1 MDNNYKIEKRD
12 FMSVSKKDVEY
23 VADLARISFS
33 EDEKEG
39 LIHDLNKVLGYM
51 EKLNSLVTKDVD
63 IIVNPIYIEN
73 KFREDQISASMS
85 EKDVIMNTP
94 NNLEEYILVPKVLE

>member
-1 MDNNYKIEKRD
+1 
-12 FMSVSKKDVEY
+12 MSVSKKDVEY

-33 EDEKEG
+33 EDEKQG
-39 LIHDLNKVLGYM
+39 LIHDLNSVLDYM
-51 EKLNSLVTKDVD
+51 EKLNSLDTEDVD

-73 KFREDQISASMS
+73 KFREDQIKPSMTS
-85 EKDVIMNTP
+85 KDVIMNAP

>member
-1 MDNNYKIEKRD
+1 
-12 FMSVSKKDVEY
+12 MSVSKKDVEY

-33 EDEKEG
+33 EDEKED
-39 LIHDLNKVLGYM
+39 LIHDLNRVIGYI
-51 EKLNSLVTKDVD
+51 EKLNTLDTEDVD

-73 KFREDQISASMS
+73 KFREDQIKPSMS
-85 EKDVIMNTP
+85 EQDVIMNAP

>member
-1 MDNNYKIEKRD
+1 
-12 FMSVSKKDVEY
+12 MSVSKKDVEY

-33 EDEKEG
+33 EDEKED
-39 LIHDLNKVLGYM
+39 LIHDLNRVIGYI
-51 EKLNSLVTKDVD
+51 EKLNTLDTEDVD

-73 KFREDQISASMS
+73 KFREDVLKHSML
-85 EKDVIMNTP
+85 EKDVIMNAP